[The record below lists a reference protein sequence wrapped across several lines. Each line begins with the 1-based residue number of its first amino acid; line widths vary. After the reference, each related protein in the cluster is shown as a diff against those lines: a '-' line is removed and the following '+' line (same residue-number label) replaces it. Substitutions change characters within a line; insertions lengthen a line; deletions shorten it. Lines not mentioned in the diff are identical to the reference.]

1 VAAAM
6 GSNEDAV
13 SVARYV
19 NLSFVAI
26 GLVLYVV
33 LGELLSATIEIFGS
47 SANFAIL
54 GSNFRLGHLLAM
66 AAAIG
71 IAIVLRKN
79 ERIHEFAMEVGQ
91 ELSKVTWPTWKDTK
105 RATVVVIITT
115 LIIAS
120 ILGLLDLVWGS
131 VSRLFYS

>member
-1 VAAAM
+1 M
-6 GSNEDAV
+6 GSNEDAM

-26 GLVLYVV
+26 GLILYVV
-33 LGELLSATIEIFGS
+33 LGELFSALIEVAGS

-54 GSNFRLGHLLAM
+54 GSNFRLGQLLAM
-66 AAAIG
+66 AASVGVALY
-71 IAIVLRKN
+71 LRKN
-79 ERIHEFAMEVGQ
+79 EKVYEYAMEVGQ

-105 RATVVVIITT
+105 RATIVVIVTT
-115 LIIAS
+115 LVISI
-120 ILGLLDLVWGS
+120 ILGLLDLVWGA

>member
-1 VAAAM
+1 M
-6 GSNEDAV
+6 GSNEDAM

-26 GLVLYVV
+26 GLILYVV
-33 LGELLSATIEIFGS
+33 LGALFSGLIEVFGS

-54 GSNFRLGHLLAM
+54 GSKFRFAQLLAM
-66 AAAIG
+66 GASVAI
-71 IAIVLRKN
+71 ALLLRKN
-79 ERIHEFAMEVGQ
+79 EKVHEYAMEVGQ

-105 RATVVVIITT
+105 RATLVVIVTT
-115 LIIAS
+115 LIIAC
-120 ILGLLDLVWGS
+120 ILGLLDLVWGA

>member
-1 VAAAM
+1 M
-6 GSNEDAV
+6 

-33 LGELLSATIEIFGS
+33 LGALFTSVIEIFGS

-54 GSNFRLGHLLAM
+54 GSNFRLGQLLAM
-66 AAAIG
+66 AASVG
-71 IAIVLRKN
+71 IAVALRRN
-79 ERIHEFAMEVGQ
+79 ERVHEYAMEVGQ

-105 RATVVVIITT
+105 RATIVVIVTT
-115 LIIAS
+115 LIIS
-120 ILGLLDLVWGS
+120 MILGLLDFVWGA
-131 VSRLFYS
+131 VSRAFYS

>member
-1 VAAAM
+1 M
-6 GSNEDAV
+6 GNDDPM

-33 LGELLSATIEIFGS
+33 LGELFSVLIELFGS

-54 GSNFRLGHLLAM
+54 GSNFRLAQLTAM
-66 AAAIG
+66 IASIG
-71 IAIVLRKN
+71 IAIWLRRN
-79 ERIHEFAMEVGQ
+79 ERVHEYAMEVGQ

-105 RATVVVIITT
+105 RATIVVIITT

-120 ILGLLDLVWGS
+120 ILGLLDLVWGA